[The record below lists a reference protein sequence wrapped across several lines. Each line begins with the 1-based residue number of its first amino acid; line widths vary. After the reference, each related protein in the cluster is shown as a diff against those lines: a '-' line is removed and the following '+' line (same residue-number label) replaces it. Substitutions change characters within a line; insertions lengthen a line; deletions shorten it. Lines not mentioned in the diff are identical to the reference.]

1 MARED
6 PHFRLRI
13 PEDLK
18 EKIAEIAAVNER
30 SMTAEIIERLRDSLE
45 RWPQVRLPNDLMQK
59 AVQTLPVGTLNPLE
73 DEIQNFAV
81 TRTVKAI
88 RDHEFS
94 QSNLLSLFE
103 EAIRHAPKEQQ
114 ARLRHQ
120 FEYLLLQSGILGN
133 SF

>member
-18 EKIAEIAAVNER
+18 EKIAEIAVANER

-59 AVQTLPVGTLNPLE
+59 ALETLPAGTMKPLE
-73 DEIQNFAV
+73 DEIQSFAV
-81 TRTVKAI
+81 SRTVKAI

-94 QSNLLSLFE
+94 QSDLLRLFE

-114 ARLRHQ
+114 TRLRHQ
-120 FEYLLLQSGILGN
+120 LEYLLLQSGILGS